1 MSPSCLPEARVVRTV
16 QHILDNFVVPRHLG
30 EIFGPHLGYELTL
43 HRVRAP
49 DVSFVSTEKL
59 AAYGNSQEFAKV
71 VHELAVEIISR
82 EVMYGYLQR
91 KIRDYFEAGVHLLWI
106 VDPEM

>member
-1 MSPSCLPEARVVRTV
+1 MSTNLEHY
-16 QHILDNFVVPRHLG
+16 Q
-30 EIFGPHLGYELTL
+30 LTL